1 MTKKLDKHSSKRGQS
16 FLNSDIVRET
26 ILFSPIFTFL
36 FTQEIIYQ
44 WIIIRVQLKKIQK
57 KPVVTKDQRIVKI
70 NEKKN
75 VARLNLTFERN
86 IKRICETTNLFRTS
100 KSFPMLDIICPHYT
114 KYSNRHPI
122 NLYRFD
128 VSRCTVHPSINCY
141 RSYDDTGTVHK
152 YNRRFSV
159 FDIIRKLRKEFLTS
173 GTLN

>member
-1 MTKKLDKHSSKRGQS
+1 M
-16 FLNSDIVRET
+16 
-26 ILFSPIFTFL
+26 
-36 FTQEIIYQ
+36 
-44 WIIIRVQLKKIQK
+44 RVQLKKSSKRQWLQK
-57 KPVVTKDQRIVKI
+57 VRELLKLTK
-70 NEKKN
+70 KKN

-86 IKRICETTNLFRTS
+86 IKRICETTNLFHTS

>member
-36 FTQEIIYQ
+36 FTHEIIYQ
-44 WIIIRVQLKKIQK
+44 WIIIRVQLKKSSKRQWLQK
-57 KPVVTKDQRIVKI
+57 IRELLKLTK
-70 NEKKN
+70 KKN

-152 YNRRFSV
+152 YNRRFS
-159 FDIIRKLRKEFLTS
+159 DIIRKLRKEFLTS

>member
-1 MTKKLDKHSSKRGQS
+1 M
-16 FLNSDIVRET
+16 
-26 ILFSPIFTFL
+26 
-36 FTQEIIYQ
+36 
-44 WIIIRVQLKKIQK
+44 
-57 KPVVTKDQRIVKI
+57 VTKDQRIVKI

-86 IKRICETTNLFRTS
+86 IKRICETTNLFHTS

-128 VSRCTVHPSINCY
+128 VSRCTMHPSINCY

-173 GTLN
+173 GTLNWFERNSILSFFRKFHFTPHKANSIHRGIFSSA